1 MLFLA
6 LRIGTGIPPAGEDE
20 PGFHLS
26 MRLRLERQS
35 SQVPLAVGNEKANER
50 GEAVFC
56 DGGGHTVRQ
65 FPVAAGEGDRARE
78 SGDRWARSTEDSHP
92 DGIPD

>member
-26 MRLRLERQS
+26 RHS